1 VPSRITAK
9 NDDLSLE
16 IDLETDGTPRVRSIT
31 VLGDDIKTE
40 HLRRL
45 PIARLTR
52 EAVDGAARKMD
63 DGVFRLV
70 STPRAEAAAF
80 YSDCMQNVRPVRKGS
95 PITDEHLRQAVDVYR
110 AAIAN
115 GDSPTQTVADTLH
128 ASRPTA
134 RWVQKARKRGLLGA
148 AVPGRAATQGD
159 EVMRGRKR
167 GKTWTAYWDCQA
179 KVDPET
185 DGRAPRSPRAAF
197 AQRRTRSGFSTRLCR
212 RSRRE
217 RMSSRPRNRSIP
229 SCSAGWT

>member
-70 STPRAEAAAF
+70 STPPAEAAAF

-110 AAIAN
+110 AQ
-115 GDSPTQTVADTLH
+115 SPMGIL
-128 ASRPTA
+128 R
-134 RWVQKARKRGLLGA
+134 RKR
-148 AVPGRAATQGD
+148 
-159 EVMRGRKR
+159 
-167 GKTWTAYWDCQA
+167 
-179 KVDPET
+179 
-185 DGRAPRSPRAAF
+185 S
-197 AQRRTRSGFSTRLCR
+197 RTRCTHHDQLHGGFR
-212 RSRRE
+212 R
-217 RMSSRPRNRSIP
+217 PANVAY
-229 SCSAGWT
+229 SAPPFPAVLRHKETKS